1 MNGKKEIKVASAQN
15 KCKSKK
21 RGKII
26 IFACL
31 GAIVCLICLG
41 LLFFLPKKL
50 IIFACLFLITNST
63 NSFNSWKQQKEFG
76 VMYSFL

>member
-41 LLFFLPKKL
+41 LLFFFTEKQNFWENKSNRSDMH
-50 IIFACLFLITNST
+50 IQSITIFIWRKFCYADRR
-63 NSFNSWKQQKEFG
+63 
-76 VMYSFL
+76 

>member
-41 LLFFLPKKL
+41 LLFFYRKAKL
-50 IIFACLFLITNST
+50 LR
-63 NSFNSWKQQKEFG
+63 K
-76 VMYSFL
+76 